1 MSTTQKRPAVAIDP
15 GGLAQIGPSRFQ
27 MRGIRLVEGEAGSA
41 PAAPLAPAAPSA
53 PAAPAA
59 AAPTPPAP
67 AAPSAPAPPPA
78 AQSSAPVAYHGDPDA
93 YVRQLRDEN
102 KERREALTTERQAHE
117 ASKTALATAE
127 SERDAARRELAV
139 LRIAPAVGA
148 NPAAL
153 LDSTTFLTAI
163 ANVDLQN
170 EDAVKAAI
178 TDALEK
184 NSALK
189 AAPTLPATNGGG
201 ARGGS
206 TATPTTLEG
215 AIAAALAG

>member
-1 MSTTQKRPAVAIDP
+1 MFTNQHRPAVVLDRD
-15 GGLAQIGPSRFQ
+15 GMAQIGPSRFAL
-27 MRGIRLVEGEAGSA
+27 RGIRLVEGEGGAAPVA
-41 PAAPLAPAAPSA
+41 PAATAPTPAVPAEPAPPAAAPSA
-53 PAAPAA
+53 PAAPA
-59 AAPTPPAP
+59 PQPP
-67 AAPSAPAPPPA
+67 
-78 AQSSAPVAYHGDPDA
+78 APVAYHGDPDA

-117 ASKTALATAE
+117 ASKAALTAAE
-127 SERDAARRELAV
+127 SARDAALRELAV
-139 LRIAPAVGA
+139 MRIAPAVGA

-201 ARGGS
+201 AQGGS